1 MRRRKAKLPA
11 LKPGQPGRPKD
22 DRYREQYGVIVL
34 CAGEAEQKRVYADLF
49 GRGYKCKV
57 VVT

>member
-1 MRRRKAKLPA
+1 MGRRKSNPPPLE
-11 LKPGQPGRPKD
+11 PGQPGRPTD

-34 CAGEAEQKRVYADLF
+34 CAGEAEQKRVYAELHR
-49 GRGYKCKV
+49 RGLKCKV